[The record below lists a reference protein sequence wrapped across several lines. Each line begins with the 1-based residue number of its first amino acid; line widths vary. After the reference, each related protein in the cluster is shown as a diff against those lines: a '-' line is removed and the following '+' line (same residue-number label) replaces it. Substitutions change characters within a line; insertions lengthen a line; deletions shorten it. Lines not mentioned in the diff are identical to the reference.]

1 MLEIVFTDGR
11 IGAKAVKI
19 FGLSEGAKFNSSALR
34 PDEMSLVRKAIGQA
48 CFGGK
53 KGTFVEVFGAQGKII
68 VAGLGEKPDALALQE
83 LGGSLVKKLFKDC
96 VACYYVE
103 NIKGCKLNPEEIAH
117 NVAFGLMI
125 GSYRFDK
132 YFTQKKQEDYP
143 SLEQVIFKV
152 KNSAKVSEDFRD
164 FAALGNA
171 VRYGRD
177 LCNEPS
183 NYLTPEVFAA
193 DIKRLE
199 YLGLEVEIL
208 GKKELEEQEFGLLLA
223 VAQGSVMEPKV
234 AVIKWR
240 GKPEQEEFDCG
251 LVGKGVTFD
260 AGGISIK
267 PSNGMWDMK
276 RDMTGAAVVVA
287 SLKALALQKASVNA
301 VGIVGLVENMP
312 DGGAI
317 RPGDVVTSMSGQTV
331 EILNTDAEGRLVL
344 ADCMWYLQKNYS
356 VKKLADIATLTG
368 ATMRAL
374 GSEYAGLFSNDDKL
388 AGSLIRAGEVSG
400 ERLWRMPLTE
410 DYNKQM
416 DSDIADM
423 RNISTNPN
431 AGGSTAAC
439 FLQRFLKDK
448 HLPWA
453 HLDIAGVDDETKG
466 KPLCPKGATAFGIRL
481 LNKFIRG

>member
-19 FGLSEGAKFNSSALR
+19 FGLPEGSKFNSAALH
-34 PDEMSLVRKAIGQA
+34 PDELSLVRKAISQA
-48 CFGGK
+48 CFSGK

-96 VACYYVE
+96 VACYYAE
-103 NIKGCKLNPEEIAH
+103 SIKGCKLNPEEIAH

-132 YFTQKKQEDYP
+132 YFTRKKQEDYP
-143 SLEQVIFKV
+143 ALEQVIFKV

-177 LCNEPS
+177 LCNEPA

-223 VAQGSVMEPKV
+223 VAQGSVLEPKV

-260 AGGISIK
+260 TGGINLK
-267 PSNGMWDMK
+267 DGKGLLTMKLDMS
-276 RDMTGAAVVVA
+276 GAAVCVA
-287 SLKALALQKASVNA
+287 SLKALALQKASANVVA
-301 VGIVGLVENMP
+301 VVGLVSNDISAQAYRP
-312 DGGAI
+312 DDI
-317 RPGDVVTSMSGQTV
+317 ITSMSGQTV
-331 EILNTDAEGRLVL
+331 EIINTDAEGRLVL
-344 ADCMWYLQKNYS
+344 ADCLTYIQNRFKT
-356 VKKLADIATLTG
+356 KKLIDIATLTG
-368 ATMRAL
+368 TT
-374 GSEYAGLFSNDDKL
+374 GLVFGGEMGGLYSNNDKL
-388 AGSLIRAGEVSG
+388 GTELFKSG
-400 ERLWRMPLTE
+400 ELSGELVWRMPL
-410 DYNKQM
+410 
-416 DSDIADM
+416 SDIFDRRIDSTIADI
-423 RNISTNPN
+423 RNVGNGYGADAN
-431 AGGSTAAC
+431 NAAC
-439 FLQRFLKDK
+439 FLRRFLKDK
-448 HLPWA
+448 NLPWA
-453 HLDIAGVDDETKG
+453 HLDIAGVNNETKG